1 MRIARNRT
9 ICVTNEYTEGGHTL
23 IEIEKRICGNPP
35 HLQTIKHIYC
45 DLCGAEVFPGG
56 TKESKA
62 WEYEGDE
69 LCWDC
74 LWDVLTMNS
83 ISEVE

>member
-1 MRIARNRT
+1 M
-9 ICVTNEYTEGGHTL
+9 